1 MRLRDLLNY
10 TKTSISKNSFNNFS
24 KYFADKEDED
34 DQDEFT
40 FEAKLQKIYDLIL
53 NEKVTDLNFITKES
67 GCGTL
72 EECVLKIRYLEN
84 KRIIENHY
92 IDLNSKTVKKCSIE
106 DEKLLQ
112 KYCGFIYNQHLQIDE
127 ITLKL
132 PTTTNKNYHQEK
144 ERVYQEILYLYDK
157 YLLNGIRLNKV
168 DRYISY
174 YTIDKKRQKL
184 DVTMI
189 KCPNCGANNELK
201 RYTKVRD
208 LLFSKYEREA
218 SIEEISAFMD
228 IPCDKLVSIIESVA
242 FTREMEFDCS
252 DDNRELVD
260 NKILIDNELSLL
272 DAFSKSLINC
282 RYYQGFTQC
291 ETAEI
296 LGVSQV
302 KVSREEKL
310 ILSRMRSNII

>member
-1 MRLRDLLNY
+1 MRLKDLLNY
-10 TKTSISKNSFNNFS
+10 TKTSISKSTFDNFS
-24 KYFADKEDED
+24 RYFADKEDEND
-34 DQDEFT
+34 IDEFT
-40 FEAKLQKIYDLIL
+40 FEEKTQKIYDLIL
-53 NEKVTDLNFITKES
+53 NENVIDLNFITKES
-67 GCGTL
+67 GCNTL

-84 KRIIENHY
+84 KRIIENYY
-92 IDLNSKTVKKCSIE
+92 IDLNSKTIKKCSIE

-132 PTTTNKNYHQEK
+132 PNTTNKNYHQEK

-201 RYTKVRD
+201 RYTKVRCE
-208 LLFSKYEREA
+208 Y
-218 SIEEISAFMD
+218 
-228 IPCDKLVSIIESVA
+228 CNSIIE
-242 FTREMEFDCS
+242 D
-252 DDNRELVD
+252 
-260 NKILIDNELSLL
+260 
-272 DAFSKSLINC
+272 
-282 RYYQGFTQC
+282 
-291 ETAEI
+291 
-296 LGVSQV
+296 
-302 KVSREEKL
+302 KVENYL
-310 ILSRMRSNII
+310 

>member
-1 MRLRDLLNY
+1 MRLRDLINY
-10 TKTSISKNSFNNFS
+10 TKTSVSKTSFNNFS
-24 KYFADKEDED
+24 KYFADKEDEED
-34 DQDEFT
+34 KDEYT
-40 FEAKLQKIYDLIL
+40 FEEKIDKIYDLIV
-53 NEKVTDLNFITKES
+53 NEKVTDLNFITTES
-67 GCGTL
+67 GCNTL

-84 KRIIENHY
+84 KRIMENYY

-144 ERVYQEILYLYDK
+144 ERVYQEILHLYDK

-201 RYTKVRD
+201 RYTKVRCE
-208 LLFSKYEREA
+208 Y
-218 SIEEISAFMD
+218 
-228 IPCDKLVSIIESVA
+228 CNSIIE
-242 FTREMEFDCS
+242 D
-252 DDNRELVD
+252 
-260 NKILIDNELSLL
+260 
-272 DAFSKSLINC
+272 
-282 RYYQGFTQC
+282 
-291 ETAEI
+291 
-296 LGVSQV
+296 
-302 KVSREEKL
+302 KVENYL
-310 ILSRMRSNII
+310 